1 MKVTILSV
9 EEMKEFRAS
18 EDSCS
23 TAMDIE
29 ISESDGRKHGG
40 RGCKLGK
47 KKLLKKL
54 MEWTV

>member
-9 EEMKEFRAS
+9 EVIKEFRAS
-18 EDSCS
+18 EDLCS
-23 TAMDIE
+23 TDMDIE

-47 KKLLKKL
+47 RKIP
-54 MEWTV
+54 